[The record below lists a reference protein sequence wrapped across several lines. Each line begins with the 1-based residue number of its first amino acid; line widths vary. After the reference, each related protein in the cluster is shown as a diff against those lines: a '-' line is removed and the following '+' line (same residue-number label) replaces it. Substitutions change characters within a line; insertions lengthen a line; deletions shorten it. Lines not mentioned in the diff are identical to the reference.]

1 MSSINRK
8 NKNISACII
17 LHDIRSVYNVGSIF
31 RTADA
36 AGVEK
41 VYLSGFTPL
50 PVDRFGRKRKD
61 FAKVAL
67 GAEETVP
74 WEHAPD
80 IIHLVQKLKKGGCTV
95 IGVEQAPKAR
105 DYKKVRTDSPLA
117 LVFGNEVIGLSK
129 NILAECDIVAEI
141 PMRGKKESLNVAVA
155 AGIALFRI
163 VDI

>member
-41 VYLSGFTPL
+41 VYLSGFPPL

-95 IGVEQAPKAR
+95 IGIEHAPTAR
-105 DYKKVRTDSPLA
+105 D
-117 LVFGNEVIGLSK
+117 
-129 NILAECDIVAEI
+129 
-141 PMRGKKESLNVAVA
+141 
-155 AGIALFRI
+155 
-163 VDI
+163 